1 MIFGLLSACAPPPPT
16 APPPARPLR
25 APLSSRAAQPVGA
38 RLASGIFFL
47 LDTQAGAPDATVA
60 PLRPPDAS
68 AGDDD
73 DAGPEAPLP
82 APFEWVVGEYYA

>member
-1 MIFGLLSACAPPPPT
+1 MAPRRAAPRGHRPPL
-16 APPPARPLR
+16 PPSPPLR
-25 APLSSRAAQPVGA
+25 PQPVGA

-47 LDTQAGAPDATVA
+47 LDTQAGAADATVA

-82 APFEWVVGEYYA
+82 APFEWVVGEYF